1 MTKENKSQST
11 QRQPNENEMLGPFD
25 GRLPLCFKCFDLL
38 IMRLLIRLSFQVYA
52 MSKKVRGQCL
62 IVNNEKFDDGDE
74 REGSAVD
81 AANLEFLFGKLG
93 FQVNYRK

>member
-1 MTKENKSQST
+1 M
-11 QRQPNENEMLGPFD
+11 
-25 GRLPLCFKCFDLL
+25 
-38 IMRLLIRLSFQVYA
+38 SFQVYA